1 MAFVSNMGAT
11 FLIHQK
17 FMTKQQTLCAL
28 FLFLGLSLLLAG
40 CNTVRGVGE
49 DIVGSSNFVEKKM
62 MGCNDD
68 SSSSSLPSNNSN
80 PPQWPK

>member
-1 MAFVSNMGAT
+1 MVLAANIASIFS
-11 FLIHQK
+11 IHQK
-17 FMTKQQTLCAL
+17 FMIKQQTLFVL
-28 FLFLGLSLLLAG
+28 FFLIGISLLLAG

-49 DIVGSSNFVEKKM
+49 DISGSSNFVEKKM

-68 SSSSSLPSNNSN
+68 SSSVPSNNSN